1 MNTAMLRSVKLAMP
15 HSDRYYRKYIK
26 RSPPF
31 RLTLFWV
38 ALLAPTA
45 GDASTE
51 RLAHATPFQD
61 SELAIS
67 GLATSDPQIEWFAEE
82 KIYFIKTKSC
92 ADFLAFV
99 LISIQCP

>member
-1 MNTAMLRSVKLAMP
+1 MP

-38 ALLAPTA
+38 ALLAPTV

-51 RLAHATPFQD
+51 QLAHATPFQD

-67 GLATSDPQIEWFAEE
+67 GLATSDPQIEWLAEKKNTLHQKE
-82 KIYFIKTKSC
+82 VMCGFPCVRSNFHSMPVRSHLHKS
-92 ADFLAFV
+92 
-99 LISIQCP
+99 